1 MSETTRAQ
9 IWFSDAVL
17 DVFIRKGRT
26 QKQTSNDSVSRYPA
40 DDRAFPTNKIASET
54 GSVIWGVTV
63 IMDLG

>member
-26 QKQTSNDSVSRYPA
+26 QKQTSNDPA
-40 DDRAFPTNKIASET
+40 DDRAFLTNKIASET

-63 IMDLG
+63 ILDLG